1 MAYATPV
8 LERNEVTEERKF
20 NNTPCM
26 TDEEHNMRI
35 KKNYAMLINPEMRLD
50 DVLGRSV
57 EEIKPAASAEVA
69 PSVSVTPVIASVPA
83 APSIIERPYRVENAR
98 ADSPL
103 FRADNPINQ
112 RILNVQK
119 QVAEAQPSVEEEENE
134 DLRPTPATI
143 QYKTTGVKSAVEEG
157 KIVNFGAEK
166 RTSLTKKEK
175 IIIAVVVS
183 VIVALFAL
191 IIINS
196 AIISGLNSDISSLQS
211 SLTEVRVTY
220 SSVNEQVS
228 GFANNLVE
236 TVRVFAEMNGMIK

>member
-20 NNTPCM
+20 NYAPCM

-57 EEIKPAASAEVA
+57 EEVKAAAPAEVA
-69 PSVSVTPVIASVPA
+69 PAAPVIASAPA
-83 APSIIERPYRVENAR
+83 APVIIEKPYRVENAR

-103 FRADNPINQ
+103 FRADNPINR

-134 DLRPTPATI
+134 DLRPTPTTI
-143 QYKTTGVKSAVEEG
+143 QYKTTGVQNTVEEG
-157 KIVNFGAEK
+157 KIANIGAEK
-166 RTSLTKKEK
+166 RTSLNKKEK

-196 AIISGLNSDISSLQS
+196 AIISNLNNDLSSLQS
-211 SLTEVRVTY
+211 SLTDVRGAY
-220 SSVNEQVS
+220 SGVDAQVS
-228 GFANNLVE
+228 GFASNLLE
-236 TVRVFAEMNGMIK
+236 TVRGFAESNGMIK

>member
-20 NNTPCM
+20 NYAPCI

-57 EEIKPAASAEVA
+57 EKVKEEEPQEVA
-69 PSVSVTPVIASVPA
+69 PVANAAPQVAPVANAPVILEKS
-83 APSIIERPYRVENAR
+83 YRVENAR

-103 FRADNPINQ
+103 FRADNPINR
-112 RILNVQK
+112 RILDVQK

-134 DLRPTPATI
+134 DLRPTPTTI
-143 QYKTTGVKSAVEEG
+143 QYKTTGVQNTVEEG
-157 KIVNFGAEK
+157 KISNVGAEK
-166 RTSLTKKEK
+166 RTGLAKKEK

-196 AIISGLNSDISSLQS
+196 AIISGLNNDLSSLQS
-211 SLTEVRVTY
+211 SLTDVRGTY
-220 SSVNEQVS
+220 YSVNEQVS
-228 GFANNLVE
+228 GFANNMLE
-236 TVRVFAEMNGMIK
+236 TVREFAESNGMIK

>member
-57 EEIKPAASAEVA
+57 EEIKPAAPAEVA

-134 DLRPTPATI
+134 DLRTCLVLSWFYP
-143 QYKTTGVKSAVEEG
+143 
-157 KIVNFGAEK
+157 
-166 RTSLTKKEK
+166 
-175 IIIAVVVS
+175 S
-183 VIVALFAL
+183 V
-191 IIINS
+191 
-196 AIISGLNSDISSLQS
+196 
-211 SLTEVRVTY
+211 RP
-220 SSVNEQVS
+220 EQ
-228 GFANNLVE
+228 G
-236 TVRVFAEMNGMIK
+236 R

>member
-20 NNTPCM
+20 NYAPCM

-57 EEIKPAASAEVA
+57 EEVKAATPAEVA
-69 PSVSVTPVIASVPA
+69 PAAPVIASAPA
-83 APSIIERPYRVENAR
+83 APVIIEKPYRVENAR

-103 FRADNPINQ
+103 FRADNPINR

-134 DLRPTPATI
+134 DLRPTPTTI
-143 QYKTTGVKSAVEEG
+143 QYKTTGVQNTVEEG
-157 KIVNFGAEK
+157 KIANIGAEK
-166 RTSLTKKEK
+166 RTSLNKKEK
-175 IIIAVVVS
+175 IIIAVVIS

-196 AIISGLNSDISSLQS
+196 AIISNLNNDLSSLQS
-211 SLTEVRVTY
+211 SLTDVRGAY
-220 SSVNEQVS
+220 SGVDAQVS
-228 GFANNLVE
+228 GFASNLLE
-236 TVRVFAEMNGMIK
+236 TVRGFAESNGMIK

>member
-20 NNTPCM
+20 NYAPCM

-57 EEIKPAASAEVA
+57 EEVKAAAPAEVA
-69 PSVSVTPVIASVPA
+69 PAAPVIASAPA
-83 APSIIERPYRVENAR
+83 APVIIEKPYRVENAR

-103 FRADNPINQ
+103 FRADNPINR

-134 DLRPTPATI
+134 DLRPTPTTI
-143 QYKTTGVKSAVEEG
+143 QYKTTGVQNTVEEG
-157 KIVNFGAEK
+157 KIANIGAEK
-166 RTSLTKKEK
+166 RTSLNKKEK
-175 IIIAVVVS
+175 IIIAVVIS

-196 AIISGLNSDISSLQS
+196 AIISNLNNDLSSLQS
-211 SLTEVRVTY
+211 SLTDVRGAY
-220 SSVNEQVS
+220 SGVDAQVS
-228 GFANNLVE
+228 GFASNLLE
-236 TVRVFAEMNGMIK
+236 TVRGFAESNGMIK